1 MRVKIIRWLWVAA
14 LLLGTVLTMSGQ
26 NNLYQLDEECYAYF
40 RKADSLVGKEG
51 FKAVNDTLLRLSL
64 QKDDTKAQ
72 TLFYVERLHHYI
84 SLAQQD
90 LMVRNEVSE
99 ENDARV
105 DRALQEMKEVS
116 LRLGY
121 RQYYYYGIELTQN
134 YYYNS
139 GRKVRAMELIQEMQ
153 NHALETEDEY
163 GKWMTDRLIAVLYVA
178 QNDFVS
184 ARSYLERALDTY
196 NEATDSLIRRQS
208 VCQLYCELADVF
220 PIGSDT
226 VRLYI
231 EKAVENQRLFLDTVR
246 CQYYQAKLAA
256 VEGNASA
263 YRAFRDASLVSRS
276 LAYVTPTGPQLFA
289 LIDAIFDGTIGT
301 RLDEMQQFHN
311 LRDWSLIA
319 FLLQKNGYRNYA
331 FQVYRQM
338 VWKLEEGIS
347 VNNQSRL
354 TELEAR
360 IGNMSLEAN
369 LRQKSTQMDRVRRMI
384 SILGLVA
391 LLIII
396 SFMLVAVVNYRKNR
410 TRDAERIA
418 ELKRA
423 NEHAIAADEA
433 KTQFVQ
439 NMSHEIRTPLN
450 AIVGFSQ
457 LLSLPDGSFPEAE
470 KEGFATHIVN
480 NAQMLTML
488 LDDILNASAIDN
500 NEYRIVY
507 EEGEVHFLCEAA
519 ISSAEH
525 RLQPGVQM
533 LYKPESEEPFTFR
546 TDPRRV
552 QQILINMLTNAC
564 KHTMAGEIVLSSSL
578 TANPGYVTFSVTDT
592 GTGVPPEQAEVIF
605 ERFVKLNGFVQG
617 TGLGLSICREIAKRM
632 GAKIYLD
639 TTYTAGGA
647 RFIFMVPVNPP
658 ENISTPLTT
667 Q

>member
-1 MRVKIIRWLWVAA
+1 MRSKKWICVVA

-26 NNLYQLDEECYAYF
+26 NNVYQLDEECYTYF
-40 RKADSLVGKEG
+40 RKAESLVGTEF
-51 FKAVNDTLLRLSL
+51 FKSVNDTLLRLSL
-64 QKDDTKAQ
+64 QKEDTKAQ
-72 TLFYVERLHHYI
+72 TLFYVEKLRHQI
-84 SLAQQD
+84 ALARREQ
-90 LMVRNEVSE
+90 
-99 ENDARV
+99 NDEAV
-105 DRALQEMKEVS
+105 DRAFEEVKEVS
-116 LRLGY
+116 LRLDY
-121 RQYYYYGIELTQN
+121 PQYFYYAFELTQN
-134 YYYNS
+134 YYYNT
-139 GRKVRAMELIQEMQ
+139 GRKVRAMEIIQEMQ
-153 NHALETEDEY
+153 VHAVETNDEY
-163 GKWMTDRLIAVLYVA
+163 GKWMTDRMMATLYEA

-184 ARSYLERALDTY
+184 AQGYVERALDTY
-196 NEATDSLIRRQS
+196 LHSEDSLIRRQS
-208 VCQLYCELADVF
+208 PSRLYCELAEVY
-220 PIGSDT
+220 PVGSDS
-226 VRLYI
+226 VRI
-231 EKAVENQRLFLDTVR
+231 FINKAVENQQLFLDSLR
-246 CQYYQAKLAA
+246 CKYYLAKLAA
-256 VEGNASA
+256 LEGNLAN
-263 YRAFRDASLVSRS
+263 YRS
-276 LAYVTPTGPQLFA
+276 LRDECVASHSLSSITPSGSRIFEMV
-289 LIDAIFDGTIGT
+289 DAIFDGTIGT
-301 RLDEMQQFHN
+301 RLDEMQRFHN
-311 LRDWSLIA
+311 LREWSFIA
-319 FLLQKNGYRNYA
+319 FLLQQNGYRNYA
-331 FQVYRQM
+331 FQIYRQL

-347 VNNQSRL
+347 ENNQSRL

-369 LRQKSTQMDRVRRMI
+369 LRQKSSQMDSVRRTI

-396 SFMLVAVVNYRKNR
+396 TFMLAAVVNYRKNR
-410 TRDAERIA
+410 RRDAERID

-507 EEGEVHFLCEAA
+507 EDGEMHFLCKAA
-519 ISSAEH
+519 MSSAEH

-564 KHTMAGEIVLSSSL
+564 KHTMQGEIVLSSSL

-647 RFIFMVPVNPP
+647 RFIFMVPIN
-658 ENISTPLTT
+658 S
-667 Q
+667 